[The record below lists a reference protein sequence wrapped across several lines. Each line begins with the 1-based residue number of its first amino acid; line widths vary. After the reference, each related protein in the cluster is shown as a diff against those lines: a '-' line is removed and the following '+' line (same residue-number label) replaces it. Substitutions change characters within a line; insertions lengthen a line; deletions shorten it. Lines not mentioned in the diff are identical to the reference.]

1 MLCYNT
7 LAKLSRIRGFFV
19 PVIAGHKA
27 RSIIRITTLMAR
39 ATSLRRELLA
49 RERESAAA
57 ASKNLAL
64 PRVLL
69 TITMAAFL
77 IFPALLRLTST

>member
-1 MLCYNT
+1 
-7 LAKLSRIRGFFV
+7 
-19 PVIAGHKA
+19 
-27 RSIIRITTLMAR
+27 MAR

-69 TITMAAFL
+69 TVTMAAFL